1 MIISEFLFLKNEK
14 IKKMKN
20 VKKRIL
26 PPIIPFTA
34 LNQTSKR
41 NLRSY
46 FAKTK
51 EVFISNKRF
60 SRDDIEEIFA
70 QERSVYLTFYD
81 RVFYIN
87 VAGQCGRT
95 NRRFGTNLTT
105 VVH

>member
-1 MIISEFLFLKNEK
+1 
-14 IKKMKN
+14 MKN

-34 LNQTSKR
+34 LNEKR

-60 SRDDIEEIFA
+60 SFSADDIEEIFA
-70 QERSVYLTFYD
+70 QETKRSVYF
-81 RVFYIN
+81 
-87 VAGQCGRT
+87 
-95 NRRFGTNLTT
+95 
-105 VVH
+105 

>member
-1 MIISEFLFLKNEK
+1 
-14 IKKMKN
+14 MKN

-60 SRDDIEEIFA
+60 SADDIEEIFA
-70 QERSVYLTFYD
+70 QERSVYLKYFM
-81 RVFYIN
+81 
-87 VAGQCGRT
+87 
-95 NRRFGTNLTT
+95 T
-105 VVH
+105 VYFISM